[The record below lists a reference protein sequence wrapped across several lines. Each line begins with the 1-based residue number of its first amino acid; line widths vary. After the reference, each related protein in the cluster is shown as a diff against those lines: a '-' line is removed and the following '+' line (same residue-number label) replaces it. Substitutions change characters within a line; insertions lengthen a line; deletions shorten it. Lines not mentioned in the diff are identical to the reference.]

1 MGGARPEGALKRL
14 KTITPSELASMR
26 EQGLAR
32 EMATRWKE
40 FYSNEFSTNA
50 NNITARNRVEF
61 MQKIL
66 DNWI

>member
-1 MGGARPEGALKRL
+1 
-14 KTITPSELASMR
+14 MR
-26 EQGLAR
+26 EQGLTR